1 MSDPHITI
9 LMATFNGAQFLPA
22 QLDSLLCQTHTN
34 WSLAVSD
41 DGSSDTT
48 LPILRDF
55 GRAYPDRNLTLITG
69 HRQRGATQNFMSLLL
84 RHDLPRG
91 MVALADQDDVWLPGK
106 LARAAA
112 SLQNCPKDQPAIYAS
127 ESLLTDEN
135 LVPLRQPKQPAARP
149 NFRNALVQNLF
160 AGHSTALNAAAVD
173 LIKAVGTP
181 QTIAFHDWWL
191 YQLVAGAGGTCVLD
205 PAQTVLYRQ
214 HRRNAFGA
222 SSGLG
227 GAIKR
232 LSHLVR
238 NDYGAWLGDHW
249 RALQEAAQHLTPE
262 ARDLIT
268 DLLAKPAQESR
279 TAQFRRLQLH
289 RSSAKGTAAL
299 HLAAYLGWV

>member
-22 QLDSLLCQTHTN
+22 QLDSLLSQTHTN
-34 WSLAVSD
+34 WSLIVSD

-48 LPILRDF
+48 LPILRAF

-69 HRQRGATQNFMSLLL
+69 PRQGGATQNFMSLLM

-112 SLQNCPKDQPAIYAS
+112 SLQNCPKDRPAIYAS
-127 ESLLTDEN
+127 ESILTDEN

-160 AGHSTALNAAAVD
+160 AGHSIALNAAAVD

-191 YQLVAGAGGTCVLD
+191 YQLVAGAGGACVLD
-205 PAQTVLYRQ
+205 PAETVLYRQ
-214 HRRNAFGA
+214 HGRNAFGA
-222 SSGLG
+222 DYGVSGAL
-227 GAIKR
+227 KR
-232 LSHLVR
+232 LGHLVR
-238 NDYGAWLGDHW
+238 NDYGAWLGGHW
-249 RALQEAAQHLTPE
+249 RALQDAAQYLTPE

-268 DLLAKPAQESR
+268 DLLAMPAQETR
-279 TAQFRRLQLH
+279 TAQFRRLRLH
-289 RSSAKGTAAL
+289 RASAKGTAAL
-299 HLAAYLGWV
+299 HMAAYFGWV